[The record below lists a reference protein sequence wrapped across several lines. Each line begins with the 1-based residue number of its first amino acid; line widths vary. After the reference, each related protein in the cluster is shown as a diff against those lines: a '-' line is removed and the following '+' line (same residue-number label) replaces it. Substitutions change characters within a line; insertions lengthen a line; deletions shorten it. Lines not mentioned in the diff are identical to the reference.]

1 VGSRLRCSILA
12 AVFGGGLALALIAP
26 APAWAFSLD
35 GQKPI
40 GDVAHVSRAGASL
53 LIDCTDRSQVLLSPL
68 AADLVRVRASFGRP
82 LPARDHSWA
91 IAKTDWGAPR
101 WTVRESPAEIV
112 VITDEIEVAVQRA
125 PLLVEFRDAKTH
137 RPVNRDVR
145 PMSFAAKT
153 GVVAGYKRLGF
164 DEHFYGLGE
173 KAAPLDKRRGG
184 YTMWNTDTSYGEG
197 TDPIYQSIPFYLGW
211 EWGQVY
217 GIFFD
222 TSYRSEFDMGKTQQ
236 EYLGFS
242 AETSPDDAQLDYY
255 FFWGPSMKKVVS
267 RYADL
272 TGHMPLPPRWALGHQ
287 QSRWSYYPDKTVV
300 ELVDRYRADDLPLD
314 VVYLDIDYMDD
325 YRVFTWSPR
334 AFPDPRGLIA
344 RLGRQGVKVITIVD
358 PGVKYQPHQPGY
370 RVFDEGTAHDFFLRR
385 RGGAVYVGA
394 VWPGE
399 AVFTDYTKEAARRWW
414 GDLHQVYTD
423 VGVAGIWNDM
433 NEPSDFVDKSGK
445 SQADVVSDDGG
456 TRSPYAKNRNV
467 FGTLMSRATYE
478 GLERLAPDK
487 RPFVVTRAGSAGV
500 QRYAVSWTGDNA
512 STWEHLALT
521 LPMFQSLGLSGQ
533 PFVGADIGG
542 FFGRSNGE
550 LVARWY
556 ETAFLVPFCRNHKV
570 RDGNDQEPWRFGS
583 HTEAII
589 RKYLKLRYRLLP
601 FLYTVLEEAHRTG
614 VPMFRPVLLNYPTDP
629 DAVAL
634 DDEFMV
640 GDDLLVAPILRP
652 GAESRLVYLPEGTW
666 IDYWTGTRHAGR
678 TTSRVAAPLETVPL
692 FVRAG
697 AVIPTGPEMNWVGE
711 KALDP
716 LTFEIYP
723 DEHGRAQGMLYE
735 DDGASPAY
743 LAGKVRRTEIRVAP
757 GGGGLTATL
766 STPDDH
772 FDPGRRRIRYVIRGT
787 GKYRQ
792 VIPNAR
798 ETQ

>member
-1 VGSRLRCSILA
+1 LSTRARHSIFSA
-12 AVFGGGLALALIAP
+12 FFGAGLALAVIAP
-26 APAWAFSLD
+26 APGWAFSLD

-40 GDVAHVSRAGASL
+40 GDVSRVARAGGSL
-53 LIDCTDRSQVLLSPL
+53 LIDCTDRSQVQLSPL
-68 AADLVRVRASFGRP
+68 APDLIRVRASFGRP
-82 LPARDHSWA
+82 LPAPNHSWA
-91 IAKTDWGAPR
+91 IEKTDWVAPR

-112 VITDEIEVAVQRA
+112 VVTDEIEVAVRRA
-125 PLLVEFRDAKTH
+125 PLLIEFRDVKTH
-137 RPVNRDVR
+137 RPANRDAR

-153 GVVAGYKRLGF
+153 GVVADYKRLGF

-184 YTMWNTDTSYGEG
+184 YTMWNTDTSYQEG
-197 TDPIYQSIPFYLGW
+197 TDPLYQSVPFYLGW
-211 EWGQVY
+211 EAGQVY

-222 TSYRSEFDMGKTQQ
+222 TSYRAEFDMGKTQQ
-236 EYLGFS
+236 EYVSFS

-287 QSRWSYYPDKTVV
+287 QSRWSYYPDTTV
-300 ELVDRYRADDLPLD
+300 EALVDRYRADDLPLD

-334 AFPDPRGLIA
+334 TFPDPRGLIA
-344 RLGRQGVKVITIVD
+344 RVGRQGVKVITIVD
-358 PGVKYQPHQPGY
+358 PGVKYQPQQPGY
-370 RVFDEGTAHDFFLRR
+370 RVFDEGMAHDFFLRR
-385 RGGAVYVGA
+385 RSGALYVGA
-394 VWPGE
+394 VWPGP
-399 AVFTDYTKEAARRWW
+399 AVFTDYTKETARHWW
-414 GDLHQVYTD
+414 GDLHHVYTD

-445 SQADVVSDDGG
+445 SQVDVVSDDGG

-478 GLERLAPDK
+478 GLQRLAPDK
-487 RPFVVTRAGSAGV
+487 RPFVLTRAGSAGI
-500 QRYAVSWTGDNA
+500 QRYAATWTGDNA

-521 LPMFQSLGLSGQ
+521 LPMLQSLGLAGQ

-550 LVARWY
+550 LLARWY
-556 ETAFLVPFCRNHKV
+556 QAAFLVPFCRNHKN
-570 RDGNDQEPWRFGS
+570 REANDQEPWRFGT
-583 HTEAII
+583 HVEAII

-634 DDEFMV
+634 DDELMV
-640 GDDLLVAPILRP
+640 GDDLLVAPVLRP
-652 GAESRLVYLPEGTW
+652 GAESRLVYLPEGVW
-666 IDYWTGTRHAGR
+666 IDYWTGARHAGR
-678 TTSRVAAPLETVPL
+678 TTLRVAAPLDTVPL

-697 AVIPTGPEMNWVGE
+697 AVIPTGPEMSWIGE
-711 KALDP
+711 KAVDP

-723 DEHGRAQGMLYE
+723 DDHGQARGTLYE
-735 DDGASPAY
+735 DDGTSSAY
-743 LAGKVRRTEIRVAP
+743 LTGTLRRTEIRVEP
-757 GGGGLTATL
+757 KGGVLRATL
-766 STPDDH
+766 STSDNH
-772 FDPGRRRIRYVIRGT
+772 FDPGPGRVRYVVRGT
-787 GKYRQ
+787 GKYRT
-792 VIPNAR
+792 VVPGAR
-798 ETQ
+798 GAR